1 MKGTRFSEEQIVG
14 ILKEW
19 EAGIGV
25 LELARKHGISDKT
38 LYNWK
43 AKYSGMVVSDLKKL
57 KGLEEENRKLK
68 TIVANQALDIE
79 CLKSV
84 VSKNF

>member
-1 MKGTRFSEEQIVG
+1 MKGSRFTEEQIIG

-25 LELARKHGISDKT
+25 LDLARKHGVSDKT

-43 AKYSGMVVSDLKKL
+43 AKYSGMVLNDLKKL
-57 KGLEEENRKLK
+57 KVLEEENRKLK
-68 TIVANQALDIE
+68 TIVAEQALDIQF
-79 CLKSV
+79 LKSV
-84 VSKNF
+84 VSKNY